1 MSAEP
6 SFAPEFAFTLNG
18 RPAPAAMRASVT
30 SVRLESGLEGAD
42 RLELALVNENL
53 RWLDDPALQLDG
65 GVRLDLG
72 YAPDPLTRVFDGEIV
87 ALAPAFPAGGAPTL
101 TVTAQDRLRRLQRG
115 TKTRWFAVPVV
126 RVGQFPMSDL
136 TVASLVALE
145 HGLVPA
151 FEPVGASLAALL
163 GGVEVVLAVRDPDA
177 AQRIIRKQSAESDHD
192 FLRRIAAEN
201 GWELTVDHTGPLGGS
216 TLRFF
221 SATNH
226 LTPDVTLR
234 WGASLLGF
242 TPRIS
247 TVGQVLAVEARVWV
261 PQIRTEFTVRVG
273 WDWDRGSLEIS
284 VVPSFGAPAASATL
298 PNPGL
303 SGTGHGLT
311 ERAALRARRQTER
324 RDLRLQKPSG
334 SGPSVTLLDRPVTPA
349 TAPRVILGTLVPLL
363 NRRLTATGSTIG
375 DTRIRAGTV
384 LQVEGVGRQ
393 FGGLYRVTQ
402 ATHTVDSG
410 GYRTSFEA
418 RKEIWFGSIPLPAQ
432 GANPVRVPT

>member
-1 MSAEP
+1 MSVQP
-6 SFAPEFAFTLNG
+6 SFAPEFAVTLDG
-18 RPAPAAMRASVT
+18 RPAPAALRASVT

-42 RLELALVNENL
+42 RLELALVNEDL
-53 RWLDDPALQLDG
+53 RWLDDPSLRLDG

-72 YAPDPLTRVFDGEIV
+72 YAPDALTRVFDGEIV
-87 ALAPAFPAGGAPTL
+87 ALASAFPAGGAPTL

-151 FEPVGASLAALL
+151 FEPVGASLAVLL

-177 AQRIIRKQSAESDHD
+177 AQRIIRKQSAESDYD

-221 SATNH
+221 SATDH

-234 WGASLLGF
+234 WGASLLDF
-242 TPRIS
+242 TPRVS

-284 VVPSFGAPAASATL
+284 VVPSLGAPAAAATL

-303 SGTGHGLT
+303 SGTGRGLT
-311 ERAALRARRQTER
+311 ERAALTRPAAGRAPGPAPAEAV
-324 RDLRLQKPSG
+324 RL
-334 SGPSVTLLDRPVTPA
+334 RPVGIAARPA
-349 TAPRVILGTLVPLL
+349 GDADDGAAGDPRDALAAAEPAAHRHRQHGRGHPDP
-363 NRRLTATGSTIG
+363 GG
-375 DTRIRAGTV
+375 DRAAGR
-384 LQVEGVGRQ
+384 GRGRQ

-418 RKEIWFGSIPLPAQ
+418 RKEIWFGSIPLSAQ